1 MNCLACPLQY
11 LPVSDTKPR
20 SFNKMKRLI
29 PFLCLLAITGFS
41 DSSLAEDSLQ
51 NMPDPFTQPGP
62 AAEARVGIHRLM
74 AAQLVDTI
82 RLASGEKKW
91 NGLRFNDRTDALEYL
106 AKMSYEFFVVPGS
119 FEGTKAKRT
128 IIENIDDF
136 KAKTLATETA
146 AMGLAQHSRMH
157 DPKGSMNAVGKLI
170 QSCNACHAEYMEPA
184 LLLPLPPKPE

>member
-1 MNCLACPLQY
+1 
-11 LPVSDTKPR
+11 
-20 SFNKMKRLI
+20 MKRLT

-119 FEGTKAKRT
+119 FEGTKAKRA
-128 IIENIDDF
+128 IIDNIDDF
-136 KAKTLATETA
+136 KAKSLATETA